1 MNDREL
7 AGSHPGVQPAIP
19 ANVLVASGDFDS
31 TQLYTEIR
39 MPDGHLVRLHTSALL
54 RNSDPQNSSLGGAEE
69 ALSHAEPATVIP
81 LIEESLEVGKRTVT
95 TGTVR
100 LTKTIQEYTEALDER
115 LAVRTFDVERHV
127 INRPVDAAPPIRQEG
142 QTTIYSIV
150 EEQMVLTKQLVLKE
164 EVWVV
169 QRDTERH
176 DTQVVTLHK
185 EHLIVERTDLA

>member
-1 MNDREL
+1 MNAQKL
-7 AGSHPGVQPAIP
+7 SGSQLGAQPTVQS
-19 ANVLVASGDFDS
+19 NVLVASGEFDS

-39 MPDGHLVRLHTSALL
+39 MPDGHLIRLPTSALL
-54 RNSDPQNSSLGGAEE
+54 QPSTTQNPLIGRVEE
-69 ALSHAEPATVIP
+69 APSHEASETVIP
-81 LIEESLEVGKRTVT
+81 LIEERLDVGKRTVG

-127 INRPVDAAPPIRQEG
+127 INQPVDAAPPIRQEG

-150 EEQMVLTKQLVLKE
+150 EEQLVLTKQLVLTE
-164 EVWVV
+164 EVWIV

-176 DTQVVTLHK
+176 DTRPVTLHK
-185 EHLIVERTDLA
+185 EHLVVERTNLA